1 MAGGL
6 YFDPRLDPTLG
17 TDVLPDHSALSDAL
31 GAFEAE
37 DEALTRVMAGL
48 L

>member
-1 MAGGL
+1 MLSQG
-6 YFDPRLDPTLG
+6 
-17 TDVLPDHSALSDAL
+17 ALTDAL

>member
-6 YFDPRLDPTLG
+6 YFDPRVDPGLG
-17 TDVLPDHSALSDAL
+17 NEISSQTGISDAL
-31 GAFEAE
+31 DAFEAE